1 MRQPGSSRFDSEVS
15 VDTLSETARRAIFE
29 ALVAMAW
36 ADARLER
43 EEILAVQ
50 AGGRVLNLPEDAL
63 DALDAGPPALA
74 QIIEAELTT
83 SEQRIV
89 YTCAAWL
96 ARVDDR
102 QESSE
107 ATLLESLREGFEMD
121 EETAEALRDDAH
133 MLHVTTP
140 SSTPWWQEIELLIE
154 RVIAA

>member
-1 MRQPGSSRFDSEVS
+1 MS
-15 VDTLSETARRAIFE
+15 VDSLSKPARRAIFE

-43 EEILAVQ
+43 EEIFAVQ
-50 AGGRVLNLPEDAL
+50 AAGRVLHLPEDAL
-63 DALDAGPPALA
+63 DALDAGPPT
-74 QIIEAELTT
+74 IDDIVSAEL
-83 SEQRIV
+83 SSGDRRIV

-102 QESSE
+102 EDSSE
-107 ATLLESLREGFEMD
+107 AKLLDALRTGLDLDEDDAHTLRE
-121 EETAEALRDDAH
+121 DAH

-154 RVIAA
+154 RVIAPQ

>member
-1 MRQPGSSRFDSEVS
+1 MS
-15 VDTLSETARRAIFE
+15 VDSLSEPVRRAIFE

-50 AGGRVLNLPEDAL
+50 AAGRVLHLPEDAL
-63 DALDAGPPALA
+63 DALDAGPPAIA
-74 QIIEAELTT
+74 DIVKAEL
-83 SEQRIV
+83 SSDERRIV

-102 QESSE
+102 EDSSE
-107 ATLLESLREGFEMD
+107 SKLLTDLREGLAL
-121 EETAEALRDDAH
+121 EEGLAATLRDDAH

-154 RVIAA
+154 RVITA

>member
-1 MRQPGSSRFDSEVS
+1 MFDSRVS
-15 VDTLSETARRAIFE
+15 VESLSEPTRRAIFE

-36 ADARLER
+36 ADAHLQR

-50 AGGRVLNLPEDAL
+50 AAGRVLHLPEDAL
-63 DALDAGPPALA
+63 DALDAGPPPIDDIVGAD
-74 QIIEAELTT
+74 LTDAD
-83 SEQRIV
+83 RRVV

-102 QESSE
+102 EDSSE
-107 ATLLESLREGFEMD
+107 AQLLDALREGFGLAD
-121 EETAEALRDDAH
+121 EDARTLRDDAH

-154 RVIAA
+154 RVITV